1 MLSMDTL
8 NKIKDLISEESY
20 NEARTQLIEYIK
32 DGREND
38 VEVLKLLGLTEVNL
52 ELYSDAKNTFEKV
65 IKISPKDATS
75 LFYLANCLD
84 NLDNVTEAEKYYSK
98 VLQIREGYIDA
109 YKSLCIIYLKT
120 NREYN
125 AIELAKKAKEFAPK
139 DYTFDYLIGTA
150 NITLK
155 QYNKGIEHL
164 ETALAMN
171 PSHFQIYNNL
181 GTAYLLVGQREKAIE
196 CYKKAIKIKP
206 DDSISYYNIGSIY
219 QIQNKHN
226 QACDYFEKAYN
237 LSNQENYLISL
248 ALSELKS
255 SQIEKAAK
263 HYKSLALL
271 HPEKDSFQYN
281 LASCYELMKNYEQA
295 IIIPLRMACGHHLSG
310 WFRRHHLP

>member
-125 AIELAKKAKEFAPK
+125 AIELAKKAKALNLDAIHDTVHEMARDEARHGKAFEG
-139 DYTFDYLIGTA
+139 L
-150 NITLK
+150 LK
-155 QYNKGIEHL
+155 
-164 ETALAMN
+164 
-171 PSHFQIYNNL
+171 
-181 GTAYLLVGQREKAIE
+181 R
-196 CYKKAIKIKP
+196 
-206 DDSISYYNIGSIY
+206 
-219 QIQNKHN
+219 
-226 QACDYFEKAYN
+226 YF
-237 LSNQENYLISL
+237 
-248 ALSELKS
+248 
-255 SQIEKAAK
+255 
-263 HYKSLALL
+263 
-271 HPEKDSFQYN
+271 
-281 LASCYELMKNYEQA
+281 
-295 IIIPLRMACGHHLSG
+295 G
-310 WFRRHHLP
+310 